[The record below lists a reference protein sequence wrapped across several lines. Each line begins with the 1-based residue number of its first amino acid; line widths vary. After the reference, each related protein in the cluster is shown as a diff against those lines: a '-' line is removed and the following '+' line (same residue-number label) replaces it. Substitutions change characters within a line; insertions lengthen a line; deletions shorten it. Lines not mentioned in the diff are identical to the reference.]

1 MGGTLHYC
9 TCVKTERQVI
19 QPLPPIAEPSGSSR
33 FGINWSW
40 RAMPLP
46 KSLPQTVSEPE
57 KGNVAPLPQVMAE
70 RYRVEHKLGSGAFGT
85 VFLVTDLNFR
95 NER

>member
-1 MGGTLHYC
+1 
-9 TCVKTERQVI
+9 
-19 QPLPPIAEPSGSSR
+19 
-33 FGINWSW
+33 
-40 RAMPLP
+40 MPLP